1 MEPQALVDNMVKL
14 LASAV
19 FSELE
24 GRVNQL
30 IDDRLKVH
38 PVTGKVNTD
47 TIRNEMHLL
56 IDMGVFD
63 KMIVEAVDA
72 RLTDSLDDAIDA
84 RIENALEDYDPT
96 DHSSFE
102 DAVRNNIEGAYRLKD
117 EIRDQ
122 VAEQI
127 RELSFRIVIE

>member
-102 DAVRNNIEGAYRLKD
+102 DAVRNNIKGAYWLKD